1 MVNLREK
8 GWIIPLSAGII
19 ALLLACIPFGIYYN
33 FETNR
38 SGVYWY
44 FGLFASFNNGVMGEN
59 GFLDY
64 NEYVVVG
71 SMFFIILL
79 IIGIFF
85 VLSALM
91 TMKGKDV
98 PHKGLIWTIFG
109 IFLLLFPILYQGSFL
124 AMDAILDHEM
134 VELFSFTF
142 DLRTL
147 FPIVGVI
154 AIVSGVKELAK

>member
-8 GWIIPLSAGII
+8 GWLIPLSSGII
-19 ALLLACIPFGIYYN
+19 VLLLACIPFAIYHN

-38 SGVYWY
+38 SGMYWY
-44 FGLFASFNNGVMGEN
+44 FGLYASFNNGVMGEN

-64 NEYVVVG
+64 NEYVIVG

-79 IIGIFF
+79 IIGIFL

-109 IFLLLFPILYQGSFL
+109 IFLLLFPMIYQSSFL
-124 AMDAILDHEM
+124 LMDAILGHEM
-134 VELFSFTF
+134 LELFSFTF

-147 FPIVGVI
+147 FPIVGI
-154 AIVSGVKELAK
+154 LAIVPGVKELTK